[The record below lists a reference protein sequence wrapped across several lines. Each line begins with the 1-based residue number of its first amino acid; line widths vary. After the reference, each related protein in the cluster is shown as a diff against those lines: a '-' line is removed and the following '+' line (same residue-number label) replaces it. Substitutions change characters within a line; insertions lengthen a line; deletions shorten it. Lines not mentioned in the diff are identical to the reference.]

1 MRRWRTDRG
10 TALVEAAMT
19 IPILLL
25 IAAGIF
31 EFGRAYQTWQ
41 VLTNAAREGARMSVL
56 PNGNASAVEAGVRQY
71 LQNGQLPLYASA
83 GVTVD
88 RAASVTVNGDPEG
101 ATQVTVTYP
110 FTVMVLQPV
119 AHLVNPGSSNRECAH
134 SDGDRGDAQRGTI
147 TC

>member
-56 PNGNASAVEAGVRQY
+56 PNGNASAVEASVRQY

-88 RAASVTVNGDPEG
+88 RAASVTVNGDPEA

-119 AHLVNPGSSNRECAH
+119 ARMVNPGSSIANALTLMATAVMRNE
-134 SDGDRGDAQRGTI
+134 SS
-147 TC
+147 

>member
-1 MRRWRTDRG
+1 MKRWRTERG
-10 TALVEAAMT
+10 TALVEAAII

-31 EFGRAYQTWQ
+31 EFGRAFQTWQ

-56 PNGNASAVEAGVRQY
+56 PQGDASAIEAGVRQY
-71 LQNGQLPLYASA
+71 MQDGRLPLYAAA

-88 RAASVTVNGDPEG
+88 REASILVNGNLEA

-119 AHLVNPGSSNRECAH
+119 ARLVNPGSSIANAFTLTATAVMRNE
-134 SDGDRGDAQRGTI
+134 SG
-147 TC
+147 